1 MIEKYNLND
10 WLWTFIIIE
19 DKNMYITK
27 EQSDLIDLWYSYIN
41 WEFIKEINKTALID
55 ELEQLD
61 NELVTLNWKIKGWE
75 ELVEM
80 WVADEDD
87 LKQIEEMK
95 FKASE
100 MINKR
105 IEIKKQIKEL

>member
-1 MIEKYNLND
+1 MIEKYNFND

-19 DKNMYITK
+19 DKTIYITK

-41 WEFIKEINKTALID
+41 WEFRKEINKTELIN
-55 ELEQLD
+55 ELEQID

-75 ELVEM
+75 ELIEM

-95 FKASE
+95 LKASE

-105 IEIKKQIKEL
+105 IEIKKQIKGL